1 MEVELQLARKVAELP
16 PLESA
21 TEWQVE
27 QTRRRVI
34 KSQLDPL
41 EAVKGLTAE
50 AERLELPG
58 EELSCRFRLQLAAFG
73 RGGCWLACSFA
84 VGGLDNQIIFV
95 FVIED
100 ILVRQ
105 VLDYSLPKISIEVG
119 QVIGSAGTAANQLSK
134 TIWNCGVM

>member
-1 MEVELQLARKVAELP
+1 MEVELQLARKVAELL

-84 VGGLDNQIIFV
+84 VGGLDNRGSGMWFTRNTAC
-95 FVIED
+95 FTARG
-100 ILVRQ
+100 VR
-105 VLDYSLPKISIEVG
+105 VG
-119 QVIGSAGTAANQLSK
+119 LAT
-134 TIWNCGVM
+134 